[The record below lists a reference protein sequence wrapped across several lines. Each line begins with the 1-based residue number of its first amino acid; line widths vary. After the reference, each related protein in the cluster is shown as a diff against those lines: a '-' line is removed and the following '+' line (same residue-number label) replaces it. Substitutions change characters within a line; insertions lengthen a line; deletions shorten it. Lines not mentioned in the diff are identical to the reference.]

1 MQFICVI
8 SISLRMNAND
18 SLKGMVAQEE
28 KELRRVFEYVASYR
42 SKKRLH
48 NNITNLTLRRQNLR
62 QQCDDPDFT
71 NVMCGSKETRTRD
84 QLEIELHEVEE
95 QIQSSSLELAALQ
108 NSSSK
113 CIRHEDLYDVM
124 KSLGKTCTKKEVSD
138 MIWEADENLD
148 GVIDWSEMCGIFNRI
163 LLDKTELEPVNFFNV
178 VQFLTY
184 DKKNSGIINADDTMA
199 ILFARYGSAQLESRM
214 KEMFG
219 KHTELSLVQFLDH
232 TSQKRRANAEVRG
245 RKKVE

>member
-1 MQFICVI
+1 
-8 SISLRMNAND
+8 MNAND
-18 SLKGMVAQEE
+18 GVKGMVAQEE

-42 SKKRLH
+42 AKKKLQ
-48 NNITNLTLRRQNLR
+48 NNVINLSERRQLLR

-71 NVMCGSKETRTRD
+71 NVMCNDKEPRTKE
-84 QLEIELHEVEE
+84 QLQIEIVQLDDL
-95 QIQSSSLELAALQ
+95 IQNCNLELAALQ
-108 NSSSK
+108 SSNAK

-148 GVIDWSEMCGIFNRI
+148 GVIDWTEMCGIFNRI

-178 VQFLTY
+178 IQFLTY

-199 ILFARYGSAQLESRM
+199 ILFARYGSAQLEFRM

-219 KHTELSLVQFLDH
+219 EHTELSLVQFLEH
-232 TSQKRRANAEVRG
+232 TSQKRRANAEVRV
-245 RKKVE
+245 RKKLE